1 MSTETTRRD
10 LLTGTLRGAA
20 VTMTAASYS
29 RVMGAN
35 AKIRYGIIGA
45 GDRGQHDMDMFT
57 TNADVEVA
65 AAEGFC
71 DDGAPDGKAGL
82 RWPPLHAASSTAA
95 LRRPSVHPGR
105 A

>member
-1 MSTETTRRD
+1 MSTATTRRD

-35 AKIRYGIIGA
+35 DKIRYGVIGA

-57 TNADVEVA
+57 TNADVVVGA
-65 AAEGFC
+65 VC
-71 DDGAPDGKAGL
+71 DLYRAKIDPGKTRLPNAKAHKG
-82 RWPPLHAASSTAA
+82 
-95 LRRPSVHPGR
+95 HPQLLEQKD
-105 A
+105 